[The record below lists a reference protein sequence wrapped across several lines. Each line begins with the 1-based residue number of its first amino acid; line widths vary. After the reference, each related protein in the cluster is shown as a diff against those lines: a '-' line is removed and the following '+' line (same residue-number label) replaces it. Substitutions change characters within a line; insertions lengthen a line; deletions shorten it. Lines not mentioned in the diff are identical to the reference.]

1 MASIKDVAKQAGVSV
16 AAVSKYLKTPQ
27 NMREET
33 RTRIADAI
41 KVLNYRPNPL
51 AQSLRTGRTNIIAIA
66 LPEVDNPYFTKMF
79 KLLQERCEQWG
90 YLAMLLKNSN
100 ADQAKRNAGIL
111 RSGLADGVICY
122 DEGLADSFI
131 AEVESYVPAVKLSTL
146 PHSDYPATVCI
157 DLRTGMQKLC
167 CHLED
172 TGVRRLGYIGPDS
185 DISSLQKLQ
194 AIRDHCQE
202 SSLWLDPA
210 VFVTNCN
217 SYSTGYARTRELL
230 SSGVELPD
238 AIIVES
244 DMIALG
250 VLKALVQGGVDV
262 PRKIRLSGYDN
273 TDISQMS
280 NPSLTS
286 VHIPLEEICTRA
298 VNMLRQLM
306 DGETVTPVHFHTDLE
321 IRTST
326 LPRVTE

>member
-1 MASIKDVAKQAGVSV
+1 MASIKDVAKKAGVSV

-33 RTRIADAI
+33 RTRIAEAI
-41 KVLNYRPNPL
+41 KALNYRPNPL

-79 KLLQERCEQWG
+79 KLLQEQCEERG
-90 YLAMLLKNSN
+90 FLAMLLKNFN
-100 ADQAKRNAGIL
+100 ADQAKRNASIL

-122 DEGLADSFI
+122 DEGQADIFI
-131 AEVESYVPAVKLSTL
+131 AEVEAYVPVVKLSTL
-146 PHSDYPATVCI
+146 PDSDYAATVGI

-167 CHLED
+167 AHLEQ

-185 DISSLQKLQ
+185 DISSAQKLQ
-194 AIRDHCQE
+194 AIRDYCGG
-202 SSLWLDPA
+202 SSLSLDPTA
-210 VFVTNCN
+210 YITNYN
-217 SYSTGYARTRELL
+217 SYSTGYERTREFLA
-230 SSGVELPD
+230 SGTPLPD

-250 VLKALVQGGVDV
+250 VLKGLVEGGIRV
-262 PRKIRLSGYDN
+262 PQDIRLSGYDN

-280 NPSLTS
+280 NPSLTT
-286 VHIPLEEICTRA
+286 VHIPMEEICTCA
-298 VNMLRQLM
+298 LNMLCQLM
-306 DGETVTPVHFHTDLE
+306 EGQSVDVVKFQTDLE

-326 LPRVTE
+326 LPREQ